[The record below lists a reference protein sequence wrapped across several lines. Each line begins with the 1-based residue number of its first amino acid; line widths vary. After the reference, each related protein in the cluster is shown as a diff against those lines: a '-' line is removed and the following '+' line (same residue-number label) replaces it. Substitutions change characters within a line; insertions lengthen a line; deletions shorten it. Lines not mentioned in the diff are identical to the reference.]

1 MDLKLFPK
9 ILMHKTPSLIN
20 FPKIGNSS
28 LGYISL
34 AENETLP
41 FEVKRIYWTYFTPED
56 VERGGHAH
64 HDLEQILVAVA
75 GKITVNTEMP
85 GGIKNTFVLES
96 PHQGLLIPKL
106 CWREMKYTHNAV
118 QMCIASI
125 AYDERDYV
133 RDYNEFKKIKHG

>member
-1 MDLKLFPK
+1 MSLDLKLFSK
-9 ILMHKTPSLIN
+9 NLMHKTPSIIN
-20 FPKIGNSS
+20 FPKIGSSS

-64 HDLEQILVAVA
+64 HDLDQILVAVA

-85 GGIKNTFVLES
+85 GGSKKNFVLES
-96 PHQGLLIPKL
+96 PNQGVYLPKYS
-106 CWREMKYTHNAV
+106 WQFFPRT
-118 QMCIASI
+118 
-125 AYDERDYV
+125 
-133 RDYNEFKKIKHG
+133 

>member
-1 MDLKLFPK
+1 MIIKEPH
-9 ILMHKTPSLIN
+9 IIN
-20 FPKIGNSS
+20 FPKIGNPT

-41 FEVKRIYWTYFTPED
+41 FSVKRVYWTYFTPEN
-56 VERGGHAH
+56 VERGSHAH
-64 HDLEQILVAVA
+64 HQLEQILVAVA

-85 GGIKNTFVLES
+85 DGSKNKFILDS
-96 PHQGLLIPKL
+96 PNQGVFLPKNS
-106 CWREMKYTHNAV
+106 WHIMQYSHNAV

-133 RDYNEFKKIKHG
+133 RDYNEFKRLQRV